1 MSCTASGLCNR
12 NTLQILTYR
21 RNICDEVVGAS
32 INFCQPH
39 ALHLRV
45 ADAETIVI
53 DQSWGMTQELKEA
66 ESDVKATIWLL
77 GVPR

>member
-1 MSCTASGLCNR
+1 M
-12 NTLQILTYR
+12 
-21 RNICDEVVGAS
+21 GAS